1 MAERERAAARREEAA
16 AAAERRAADLRS
28 DAAAEA
34 VRIVRT
40 LCSQLGAWQVVFPNQ
55 RHQLIDCSTSRIC
68 LL

>member
-40 LCSQLGAWQVVFPNQ
+40 HCSQLGAGQYVFQ
-55 RHQLIDCSTSRIC
+55 ISVIRLG
-68 LL
+68 